1 MKRKRNCCLNHTV
14 TREIGNKRYVGES
27 SQLQSLVASSVRAV
41 DTWNPGNTVDHTH
54 HGGVFNF
61 DFSKDGSILGVAC
74 ERRSVLLFDP
84 FNRKLI
90 GYKNKA
96 HNDCVNCVRFL
107 DDRLFATCSDDT
119 TVALWDCRYLKNKV
133 RKFCGHSNWVKNIEY
148 ASDLGLLVTSGF
160 DGCIYT
166 WDINRYSEDQSSNR
180 VFFANGLMRSKLS
193 PDNSKLLISTH
204 EGYMIIIRNLNLL
217 TLAEDLK
224 GFKPSMYR
232 LMQRSQTP
240 LRKDLMYNHV
250 FEQKRNRVEFLSD
263 WPTGNDA
270 NIISS
275 LQVHPQGWCALSRNT
290 HSDESAEW
298 TCVHDIQ
305 DFGCEEEDKEDSI
318 SEVIPQT
325 SSSYCGATNTPAFS
339 SMAPSRLYNSAESS
353 LTGQQQSSSVSERRT
368 GHLQDEDGARPSPS
382 QRRTDSIIAI
392 RRGARQPQGQFSFT
406 ISVHTSSG
414 RTIEL
419 NQNDFESD
427 EDSSVD
433 QPVRINIPADENDQH
448 FSSDSDDSDV
458 DEIDYRAPRVSQQAV
473 EAELDSTVSVRTEP
487 PDTSSTDVTGGNSA
501 SSRQDEANMSGNSNV
516 DGSNTVGG
524 SSTDV
529 RLNDSAGS
537 NNHPRTNS
545 FTFVLQSNSGR
556 RIFNLRYM
564 DSYTDQEN
572 NVMRKKIYQNK
583 KRLLCFTEECNVG
596 RGFIKEV
603 GFSSDGRLIC
613 SPFGFGLRLFSFN
626 PQCDELC
633 DCVPMTPVKLYEVTC
648 SLAHGNCVVATKF
661 SPKHCLVVS
670 GCLDGRI
677 AFHQP
682 VL

>member
-1 MKRKRNCCLNHTV
+1 MKRKNCCLNHTV
-14 TREIGNKRYVGES
+14 SREVGHKRFVGEFS
-27 SQLQSLVASSVRAV
+27 KIQGLVASSVRAV

-61 DFSKDGSILGVAC
+61 DFSKDGSVLGVAC

-90 GYKNKA
+90 GYRNKA

-119 TVALWDCRYLKNKV
+119 TVALWDCRYLKKKV
-133 RKFCGHSNWVKNIEY
+133 RKFLGHSNWVKNIEY

-166 WDINRYSEDQSSNR
+166 WDINRYSEEQSSNR
-180 VFFANGLMRSKLS
+180 VFFTNGLMRSKLS
-193 PDNSKLLISTH
+193 PDNSQLLISTH

-240 LRKDLMYNHV
+240 LRMDLMYNHV

-305 DFGCEEEDKEDSI
+305 DFDHEEDKHQSM

-339 SMAPSRLYNSAESS
+339 SMAPSRLYNSVESS
-353 LTGQQQSSSVSERRT
+353 SSSSIQEGT
-368 GHLQDEDGARPSPS
+368 GHSQDEDVAGTSPS

-433 QPVRINIPADENDQH
+433 QPVRINIPSDENNQH

-458 DEIDYRAPRVSQQAV
+458 DEIIDYRANRVNQQ
-473 EAELDSTVSVRTEP
+473 AELDTTVTVRTEP
-487 PDTSSTDVTGGNSA
+487 PDTSNIDIVGSNSA
-501 SSRQDEANMSGNSNV
+501 SSRQRSQDEANTS
-516 DGSNTVGG
+516 GSNTVNSSNSEGG
-524 SSTDV
+524 ASTSV

-537 NNHPRTNS
+537 NNRPRANS

-564 DSYTDQEN
+564 DSYTDHEN
-572 NVMRKKIYQNK
+572 SIMRKKIYQNK
-583 KRLLCFTEECNVG
+583 KRLLCFAEECNVG